1 MNEHRPGHDAAHLV
15 DSLRHALDS
24 AYSLCFVVVSQLVL
38 CVLGEERRGAMVV
51 EVRSSVKYGTVL
63 SFTVL
68 LLAYWF
74 RSPQSVLDERLGAV
88 LSSLLRAERKVGM
101 SNIARPRVAIG
112 NYTAQ
117 CGSKLK

>member
-1 MNEHRPGHDAAHLV
+1 MA
-15 DSLRHALDS
+15 
-24 AYSLCFVVVSQLVL
+24 
-38 CVLGEERRGAMVV
+38 V
-51 EVRSSVKYGTVL
+51 ELRSSVKYGTVL

-88 LSSLLRAERKVGM
+88 LSSLLRAERKAGM

-112 NYTAQ
+112 ECSFRNTPLLLLLCAFHAFLALVS
-117 CGSKLK
+117 GLFFFF